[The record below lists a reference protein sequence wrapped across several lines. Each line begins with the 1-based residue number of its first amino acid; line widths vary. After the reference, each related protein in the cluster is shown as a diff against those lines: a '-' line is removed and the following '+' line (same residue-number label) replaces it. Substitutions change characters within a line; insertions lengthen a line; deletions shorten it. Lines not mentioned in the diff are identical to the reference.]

1 MSGTVRLLTFK
12 RKRDKIEIVMKAM
25 APIEN
30 KETSREQANKVSAA
44 HFVVFALLFGVWL
57 VVQFAK

>member
-25 APIEN
+25 APGEN
-30 KETSREQANKVSAA
+30 KEAPREQANKKTKT
-44 HFVVFALLFGVWL
+44 HIVVFALLFGVWL
-57 VVQFAK
+57 AVQFAK

>member
-1 MSGTVRLLTFK
+1 LTFK

-57 VVQFAK
+57 AVQFAK

>member
-1 MSGTVRLLTFK
+1 MTFNH
-12 RKRDKIEIVMKAM
+12 KRDTIRVVMKAM

-57 VVQFAK
+57 AVQFAK